1 MTTIF
6 YNGCLHVLAMRVV
19 VVGPVSPCRGG
30 IAYYTTELCRLLSE
44 KHQVVAYSLER
55 LYTSFAF
62 RMLFRGNAVFDSS
75 RQIVDSGVETRRAI
89 SINPLSWVKAAVKI
103 RRLRPDVVI
112 VTWIEP
118 YMAPLAKTLEWFL
131 PKSTRLVFICHNV
144 LPHEPRLFSKG
155 LAKLSFRNVGGFVT
169 HAESE
174 TKKLLELAPGARHV
188 QAFLPSYTLISGGSS
203 VRKELGLRD
212 NVILFFGY
220 VRAYKGLRHLLRALP
235 LVLKKVDLDLLVV
248 GEFWEDKSE
257 YLKLIRELGIEGHVK
272 IVDRYIPNEDIGRYF
287 AAADAAILP
296 YESGS
301 QSAVVQVAYA
311 HDTPVVA
318 SRTGGLADDVIDGK
332 TGFLVEPKNEKALAE
347 AITKFY
353 KQDKRAEFV
362 KNVKKIKRKFSWN
375 EYIRRLES
383 LF

>member
-1 MTTIF
+1 
-6 YNGCLHVLAMRVV
+6 MRVV

-44 KHQVVAYSLER
+44 KHDVVAYSLER

-89 SINPLSWVKAAVKI
+89 SINPFSWVKAAVKI
-103 RRLRPDVVI
+103 RRLMPDVVV

-131 PKSTRLVFICHNV
+131 PNNTKLVFICHNV
-144 LPHEPRLFSKG
+144 LPHEPRFFSKE
-155 LAKLSFRNVGGFVT
+155 LARFSFKGVDGFIT

-174 TKKLLELAPGARHV
+174 TKKLLDLAPCARHV
-188 QAFLPSYTLISGGSS
+188 QAFLPSYTLVGGGDS
-203 VRKELGLRD
+203 VREELGLRG
-212 NVILFFGY
+212 NVVLFFGY
-220 VRAYKGLRHLLRALP
+220 VRPYKGLRYLLRALP
-235 LVLKKVDLDLLVV
+235 AVLEKVDLDLLVV

-257 YLKLIRELGIEGHVK
+257 YLKLIKELGIEEHVK

-301 QSAVVQVAYA
+301 QSAVIQVSYA
-311 HDTPVVA
+311 HNTPVIA
-318 SRTGGLADDVIDGK
+318 SRAGGLADDVIDGK

-347 AITKFY
+347 AIIRFY
-353 KQDKRAEFV
+353 RQRKRAEFV
-362 KNVKKIKRKFSWN
+362 KNVKKTKQKFSWA
-375 EYIRRLES
+375 EYLRRLES